1 MASKLTGYID
11 ANLLPGEPVL
21 YRAKRH
27 WATCAGVPLLFLLV
41 TLVFL
46 PLLTSLALI
55 FFLCSVATGVG
66 AYLSYATSE
75 FGLTDRRVLAK
86 VGWLHRRSSE
96 VLLSKIESIQVD
108 QGIGGR
114 MLDYGTLVVTGTGG
128 TREGL
133 IGIESQF
140 EFYKRVQMRIAQAKE
155 TAEEP
160 PRAAQEP
167 PLRAP
172 DAPRGTA
179 WVRPPWE
186 KDPGGKP

>member
-1 MASKLTGYID
+1 MASTLTGYID
-11 ANLLPGEPVL
+11 ANLVPGERVL

-27 WATCAGVPLLFLLV
+27 WATCTPIPLLFLFV

-46 PLLTSLALI
+46 PLVPAFAFF

-66 AYLSYATSE
+66 YYFSYATSE
-75 FGLTDRRVLAK
+75 FGLTDKRVLAK

-108 QGIGGR
+108 QDIGGR

-128 TREGL
+128 TREGF
-133 IGIESQF
+133 IGIKSPF
-140 EFYKRVQMRIAQAKE
+140 EFYKRVQMKITQPKDAQESPK
-155 TAEEP
+155 
-160 PRAAQEP
+160 AAQEP
-167 PLRAP
+167 PPKAQ

-179 WVRPPWE
+179 WTRPPWE
-186 KDPGGKP
+186 KS